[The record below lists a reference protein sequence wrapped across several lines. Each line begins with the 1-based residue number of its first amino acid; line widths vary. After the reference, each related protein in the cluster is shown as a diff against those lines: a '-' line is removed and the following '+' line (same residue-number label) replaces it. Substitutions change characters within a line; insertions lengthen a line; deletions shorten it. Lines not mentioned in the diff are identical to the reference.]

1 MNKKK
6 KIANKKH
13 RKTKAR
19 LKALKVSS
27 LAKIKRKSAPKPVEK
42 KVETAAVDV
51 EKKLTTK
58 KTAAKKTA
66 IKKTAIKKTA
76 VKKTA
81 VKKTTA
87 KKTTAKKD

>member
-13 RKTKAR
+13 RKSKAR

-27 LAKIKRKSAPKPVEK
+27 LAKIKRKPAPKPVEK

-51 EKKLTTK
+51 AEKSIT
-58 KTAAKKTA
+58 
-66 IKKTAIKKTA
+66 
-76 VKKTA
+76 
-81 VKKTTA
+81 KKTTA
-87 KKTTAKKD
+87 KKTTAKKTAAKKTTAKKTAAKKTAAKKD